1 MIQALVLST
10 NIRLGRYDHHFSLL
24 CLIVIDDEESYIILK
39 PGSWRV
45 VDEAK
50 GWLKEIQKHDLSY
63 RVISSKDILSTQI
76 LTQVTFYSFIA
87 KRILMFKAIVC
98 SIKYP
103 NIVVNLKCK

>member
-1 MIQALVLST
+1 MIQALVFTT

-24 CLIVIDDEESYIILK
+24 CLIVIDEKESYITLK
-39 PGSWRV
+39 PGSWRL

-50 GWLKEIQKHDLSY
+50 GWLKERQNHVEVAPCP
-63 RVISSKDILSTQI
+63 VISSNDIVSTCI

-103 NIVVNLKCK
+103 KIIVI